1 MSWSWE
7 IWVDLEKIWV
17 DLRRIDLARVDFVRV
32 DFERV
37 DLERLNPFSEWH
49 TNLWNDLIFF
59 FVLLCMG
66 LLWTVWWFLRISF
79 FAYST
84 NYATMP
90 HSLGAFRG
98 IAEQPRSSVQFCH
111 RPEWY
116 VCWDGRSSW
125 NTCSTQNGVPNATS
139 IKIPFEKASSTSP
152 SRQKVSTYSLLQVS
166 QHFFASPFAGA
177 MTVDVFLIPWREV
190 KG

>member
-1 MSWSWE
+1 MTWW
-7 IWVDLEKIWV
+7 
-17 DLRRIDLARVDFVRV
+17 
-32 DFERV
+32 
-37 DLERLNPFSEWH
+37 
-49 TNLWNDLIFF
+49 FF
-59 FVLLCMG
+59 CATVHGIM
-66 LLWTVWWFLRISF
+66 WTVWWFLRISF
-79 FAYST
+79 FVYRT

-98 IAEQPRSSVQFCH
+98 IAEQPSSSVQFCH

-166 QHFFASPFAGA
+166 QHFFASPFA
-177 MTVDVFLIPWREV
+177 MTANVFLIPWRAKV
-190 KG
+190 KRLNLARDTFPWKRCAELS